1 MPSTVTGR
9 HGTHHAIDWPTVHSR
24 LALAQEALA
33 RDFEPPPEQWRA
45 VLQQRAAAL
54 ARAVDTAATPTPET
68 EALCFALGEE
78 CFAIATRHIAEV
90 YAIRDLSPL
99 PCAPAFIAGLINLR
113 GQVLSVVDLRVLLQ
127 LPREAGAIAVGK
139 HAIVLHRDA
148 MVFAVLADRID
159 GIQQLPDAELRPP
172 PSLLRER
179 SHDYL
184 SGITPAGLSLID
196 GERLLTDARLI
207 VDEEVPT

>member
-1 MPSTVTGR
+1 MPSTVTDQ
-9 HGTHHAIDWPTVHSR
+9 HGSHQGIDWPTVHRR
-24 LALAQEALA
+24 LARAQDALA
-33 RDFEPPPEQWRA
+33 RDFEPPPEQWQS

-54 ARAVDTAATPTPET
+54 AQPVDTAATLAPHI
-68 EALCFALGEE
+68 EALCFGLGEE
-78 CFAIATRHIAEV
+78 RFAIATRHINEV
-90 YAIRDLSPL
+90 HALRDLSPL

-127 LPREAGAIAVGK
+127 LPRATTVGK
-139 HAIVLHRDA
+139 HAIVLHRDH
-148 MVFAVLADRID
+148 MIFAVLADRID
-159 GIQQLPDAELRPP
+159 GINQIPSAELRPP
-172 PSLLRER
+172 PTVLRER

-207 VDEEVPT
+207 VEEDVPA